1 MNDKE
6 KKAFVARM
14 KKGKR
19 EAAKGK
25 SKSKGGGKSATK
37 PIKKKGARVLRMGLT
52 HAQLKARL
60 ATYKKGRAC

>member
-1 MNDKE
+1 
-6 KKAFVARM
+6 M